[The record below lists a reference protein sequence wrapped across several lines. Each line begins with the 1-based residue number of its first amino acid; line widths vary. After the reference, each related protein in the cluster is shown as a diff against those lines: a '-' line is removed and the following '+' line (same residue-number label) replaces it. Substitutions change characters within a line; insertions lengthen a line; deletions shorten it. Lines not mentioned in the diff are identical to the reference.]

1 MGNCFSSQKQEL
13 DKDKVEHVEDSI
25 PINPPQQQTPPGKM
39 ALFKKKTFHRYTHP
53 HMFTVRMS
61 NVNVLTRNPNRI

>member
-25 PINPPQQQTPPGKM
+25 PINPPQQQTPPGK
-39 ALFKKKTFHRYTHP
+39 LQIKKIHPTTTH
-53 HMFTVRMS
+53 TIYIVKMS
-61 NVNVLTRNPNRI
+61 VYCLTMLSNRNRW